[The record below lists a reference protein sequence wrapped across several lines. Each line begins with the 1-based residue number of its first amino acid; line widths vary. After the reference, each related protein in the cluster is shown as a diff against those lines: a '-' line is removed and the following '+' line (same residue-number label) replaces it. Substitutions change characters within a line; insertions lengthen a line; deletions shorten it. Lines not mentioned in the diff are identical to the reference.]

1 MLNRNKLIEDI
12 ADSAVDSADLK
23 DLINYYRDSQVEY
36 MESLTDSE
44 LLEYADIYY
53 GSFEESDYEEEQ

>member
-1 MLNRNKLIEDI
+1 MLNRDKLIEDI

-36 MESLTDSE
+36 MASLTDSE

-53 GSFEESDYEEEQ
+53 DSFEESDYEEEQ